1 MLKDAGYQEKFE
13 MLHPWHG
20 EILETVKKD
29 LKTEHLKIDREFSK
43 RHFLGK
49 SPNHVTLEEMVK
61 AYRTD
66 VAEGNVGLA
75 EFIASRWLLKN
86 TDIYGYFEERLRRI
100 NPDFEKIETLPE
112 EAAQQLVQESVSL
125 YGSAKTYLFCVFNS
139 VVLPASTYAKLKEK
153 AEKESQEL
161 RQKNEQIQT
170 AETLEALQKRHAREI
185 AALSDKYEK
194 KLSGLQK
201 KYLND
206 TEMLKKQVSTLQKK
220 LHATNG

>member
-13 MLHPWHG
+13 MLHPWHS

-29 LKTEHLKIDREFSK
+29 LKNEHLKIDREFCK
-43 RHFLGK
+43 RYFLGK
-49 SPNHVTLEEMVK
+49 NPNHVTLEEMVK

-66 VAEGNVGLA
+66 VAEGNVSLG

-86 TDIYGYFEERLRRI
+86 TDIYGYFEEKLRKI
-100 NPDFEKIETLPE
+100 NPDFENIETLPE
-112 EAAQQLVQESVSL
+112 EAAQHLVQESVRQ
-125 YGSAKTYLFCVFNS
+125 YGSSKTYLFCVFNS
-139 VVLPASTYAKLKEK
+139 VVLPASIYSKLKEK
-153 AEKESQEL
+153 AEKESQEQ
-161 RQKNEQIQT
+161 RQKNEEIQT
-170 AETLEALQKRHAREI
+170 AESLDALQKRYAREI
-185 AALSDKYEK
+185 AALTDKYEK

-220 LHATNG
+220 LHAANG